1 LNNIS
6 FTIVIDNTT
15 MPEKKVKPI
24 KKMPLEINARTSGT
38 ARQTKNKSFPIVG
51 IGGSAGSLASFEKFF
66 THMPVDSGMAFVVIM
81 HLHPDHNSS
90 LANIIQQYT
99 AMPVMEAAD
108 NTQIAPDKVY
118 LIPPNKDMG
127 IHNRKLLLLNPSKPH
142 GYSQPIDYFLQSLAD
157 DQWNRAIAIIFSGMG
172 SDGETGVRMVK
183 EKLGL
188 AMVEHPE
195 TAQYNSMP
203 LASIGTN
210 LVDFVLAPDE
220 MPIKLIQYLNHPIL
234 AEETTDQAKLIIQNS
249 TSIQKILML
258 LRSHTGHDFTLYK
271 KSTIT
276 RRIDRRIAYHQLPD
290 YLHYVNFLRENPK
303 EIDIL
308 FNELL
313 IGVTKFFR
321 DAPAFDSL
329 KNKLADL
336 IQHKHADEPVRI
348 WIAGC
353 STGEEAYSIA
363 ILLMECLETLR
374 RKKLPKIQIFATDLD
389 PEAIEHA
396 RVGSYHD
403 NIVADVS
410 PERLEKF
417 FVKKDNH
424 YTVKKDLREM
434 IVFAQHNLIKDAPFT
449 RLDLISCRNVMI
461 YLTAELQKK
470 IIPIFHYSLNAKGIM
485 FMGPAET
492 IGGFTEL
499 FAATDP
505 KWKLFQSKEGGPA
518 LAKMIDFPF
527 NVAKQSA
534 IINRHEDNERSVN
547 KTSLAGTFNK
557 ILIDNFT
564 PSSVL
569 INDKGDIL
577 YSNGKTGKYLELPS
591 GEAIMN
597 IHKMA
602 REELR
607 YVLGNVIHQARTQ
620 KGMATINDI
629 KVKAD
634 DQVWLLNLKAEVL
647 QEPGLKDMVLV
658 IFEDKGMVKKTGR
671 AGKTA
676 DNKNQAAQ
684 ELEKELVYTK
694 QQLNSTIEQM
704 ETSLEELKS
713 TNEEL
718 QSTNEELQSTNE
730 ESLTTKEEMQSLNEE
745 LMTINMQYQSKAD
758 ELTRLNNDMK
768 NLLDATEIGTIFLD
782 NNLDIL
788 RYTPQVRKLFNL
800 IPTDIGRPIVH
811 VVSNFDYPGIETD
824 IREVI
829 DTLSIK
835 EIEVKTKTGDWYKVR
850 VMPYRTLDNF
860 ISGAV
865 LTFTLITHYKQLEYK
880 FNTMLD
886 HSTSLIHIMNE
897 AALLIDNELKIFAA
911 NNAFIKLM
919 GLKEKQIIGFDFLEL
934 LGKFIKTQSAL
945 KPLTQYLKT
954 QSVKSKSYKLTDK
967 GGKLLELTVSPFI
980 NEGLDTPL
988 FIIALLKET

>member
-1 LNNIS
+1 
-6 FTIVIDNTT
+6 
-15 MPEKKVKPI
+15 MPEKKVKPQ
-24 KKMPLEINARTSGT
+24 KKMPLETNARKT

-66 THMPVDSGMAFVVIM
+66 THMPVDSGMAFIVIM
-81 HLHPDHNSS
+81 HLHPDHKGS
-90 LANIIQQYT
+90 LASIIQQYT
-99 AMPVMEAAD
+99 AMPVMEAID

-172 SDGETGVRMVK
+172 SDGETGIRMVK

-195 TAQYNSMP
+195 TAQYSSMP

-210 LVDFVLAPDE
+210 LVDFVLAPEE

-234 AEETTDQAKLIIQNS
+234 AEETTDQAKSIIQNS

-290 YLHYVNFLRENPK
+290 YLHYVNFIRENPK
-303 EIDIL
+303 EIDVL

-329 KNKLADL
+329 KTKLADL
-336 IQHKHADEPVRI
+336 VQHKHADEPVRI

-363 ILLMECLETLR
+363 MLLMECMETLR

-396 RVGSYHD
+396 RAGNYHD

-410 PERLEKF
+410 PDRLEKF

-449 RLDLISCRNVMI
+449 RLDLICCRNVMI
-461 YLTAELQKK
+461 YLTTELQKK
-470 IIPIFHYSLNAKGIM
+470 IIPIFHYSLNPKGIM

-499 FAATDP
+499 FIATDP
-505 KWKLFQSKEGGPA
+505 KWKLFESKEGSAA

-527 NVAKQSA
+527 NVAKQST
-534 IINRHEDNERSVN
+534 IINRHEDNERSLN
-547 KTSLAGTFNK
+547 KTSLADAFNK

-591 GEAIMN
+591 GEAVMN

-634 DQVWLLNLKAEVL
+634 DQVWVLNLKAELL
-647 QEPGLKDMVLV
+647 QESGLKDMVLV
-658 IFEDKGMVKKTGR
+658 IFEDKGMVKKAGR
-671 AGKTA
+671 TGKTT
-676 DNKNQAAQ
+676 DNKSQAAQ

-718 QSTNEELQSTNE
+718 QSTNEEN
-730 ESLTTKEEMQSLNEE
+730 
-745 LMTINMQYQSKAD
+745 
-758 ELTRLNNDMK
+758 
-768 NLLDATEIGTIFLD
+768 
-782 NNLDIL
+782 
-788 RYTPQVRKLFNL
+788 
-800 IPTDIGRPIVH
+800 
-811 VVSNFDYPGIETD
+811 
-824 IREVI
+824 
-829 DTLSIK
+829 
-835 EIEVKTKTGDWYKVR
+835 
-850 VMPYRTLDNF
+850 
-860 ISGAV
+860 
-865 LTFTLITHYKQLEYK
+865 
-880 FNTMLD
+880 
-886 HSTSLIHIMNE
+886 
-897 AALLIDNELKIFAA
+897 
-911 NNAFIKLM
+911 
-919 GLKEKQIIGFDFLEL
+919 
-934 LGKFIKTQSAL
+934 
-945 KPLTQYLKT
+945 
-954 QSVKSKSYKLTDK
+954 
-967 GGKLLELTVSPFI
+967 
-980 NEGLDTPL
+980 
-988 FIIALLKET
+988 